1 MDLIFIRL
9 GYLKRILV
17 DSELKCMN
25 QYLSKVHETSV
36 FRPTKIPNSN
46 THGTYASVAND
57 NLGPHSVCGP
67 VTINKCTN
75 YPYQP
80 DNCTPNGLLNTGEGE
95 KPIERRISGK
105 ADGAHMFLPI
115 GPTRCDEMNRC
126 EMIWDNVTKRHY
138 KDSIPNYVKPD
149 NEYHLNNI
157 SFNFKKGNLY
167 TILGRTLSGKTT
179 LLKTIAGLINPNSG
193 SMHFEDKNFSE
204 IPVWERNVA
213 MVYQQFIN
221 YPHMNVYE
229 NIIFPLK
236 QRKVSD
242 EQIKKDVNEAL
253 NTVGLVGFENRKIQE
268 LSGGQQQ
275 RVALARSLAKKAKI
289 LLLDEPLV
297 NLDYKLREQLREEFK
312 RIFSEGF
319 SQETI
324 LIYSTT
330 DPQEVM
336 ELNGEVIVLDEGKI
350 LQNGPAKEI
359 FENPLNLKV
368 AEISNDPP
376 MNILKGSKVSTKINL
391 DNISVGLPSHLNNLA
406 DEAYNFGIRASEV
419 KLDEN
424 GEEFEIELAE
434 ISGSETLLHLK
445 KGDTKI
451 IALIEEVMNFKI
463 HEKIKINFNNNK
475 FYAFDLNGNLVSS
488 PYGAING

>member
-1 MDLIFIRL
+1 MNLIGENI
-9 GYLKRILV
+9 
-17 DSELKCMN
+17 
-25 QYLSKVHETSV
+25 
-36 FRPTKIPNSN
+36 
-46 THGTYASVAND
+46 TY
-57 NLGPHSVCGP
+57 
-67 VTINKCTN
+67 
-75 YPYQP
+75 
-80 DNCTPNGLLNTGEGE
+80 
-95 KPIERRISGK
+95 
-105 ADGAHMFLPI
+105 
-115 GPTRCDEMNRC
+115 
-126 EMIWDNVTKRHY
+126 
-138 KDSIPNYVKPD
+138 KPD
-149 NEYHLNNI
+149 DQFHLNDV

-179 LLKTIAGLINPNSG
+179 FLKTIAGLLNPDSG
-193 SMHFEDKNFSE
+193 NLSFEDNDFIK

-221 YPHMNVYE
+221 YPHLNVYE

-236 QRKVSD
+236 QRKISED
-242 EQIKKDVNEAL
+242 QIKKDVEEAL
-253 NTVGLVGFENRKIQE
+253 KTVGLVGFENRKIQE

-312 RIFSEGF
+312 RIFTQGLSED
-319 SQETI
+319 TI

-336 ELNGEVIVLDEGKI
+336 ELNGEVIVLDEGKV
-350 LQNGPAKEI
+350 LQKGPAKEI
-359 FENPLNLKV
+359 FENPRTLKV

-376 MNILKGSKVSTKINL
+376 MNILKGTKNSEKLSFENILIN
-391 DNISVGLPSHLNNLA
+391 SPSHFKNLS
-406 DEAYNFGIRASEV
+406 DQGYNFGIRASEI
-419 KLDEN
+419 KLDDQ

-445 KGDTKI
+445 KGDSKV

-463 HEKIKINFNNNK
+463 HEKVKIKFNENK
-475 FYAFDLNGNLVSS
+475 LYAFDQNEVLVSS
-488 PYGAING
+488 PYGVSHG

>member
-1 MDLIFIRL
+1 MNLIGENI
-9 GYLKRILV
+9 
-17 DSELKCMN
+17 
-25 QYLSKVHETSV
+25 
-36 FRPTKIPNSN
+36 
-46 THGTYASVAND
+46 TY
-57 NLGPHSVCGP
+57 
-67 VTINKCTN
+67 
-75 YPYQP
+75 
-80 DNCTPNGLLNTGEGE
+80 
-95 KPIERRISGK
+95 
-105 ADGAHMFLPI
+105 
-115 GPTRCDEMNRC
+115 
-126 EMIWDNVTKRHY
+126 
-138 KDSIPNYVKPD
+138 KPD
-149 NEYHLNNI
+149 DQFHLNDV

-179 LLKTIAGLINPNSG
+179 FLKTIAGLLNPDSG
-193 SMHFEDKNFSE
+193 NLSFEEKDFSK

-221 YPHMNVYE
+221 YPHLNVYE

-236 QRKVSD
+236 QRKLSQD
-242 EQIKKDVNEAL
+242 KIKTDVEVAL
-253 NTVGLVGFENRKIQE
+253 KTVGLIGFENRKIQE

-297 NLDYKLREQLREEFK
+297 NLDYELREQLREEFK
-312 RIFSEGF
+312 KIFSEGM

-336 ELNGEVIVLDEGKI
+336 ELNGEVIVLDEGKV
-350 LQNGPAKEI
+350 LQKGPAKEI

-376 MNILKGSKVSTKINL
+376 MNILKGLKNSDNL
-391 DNISVGLPSHLNNLA
+391 NFENISIKSPKHFKNL
-406 DEAYNFGIRASEV
+406 ENKNYNFGIRASEI
-419 KLDEN
+419 KLDDN

-445 KGDTKI
+445 KGNSKL

-463 HEKIKINFNNNK
+463 HQKVKINFNSNK
-475 FYAFDLNGNLVSS
+475 FYAFNQSGELVSS
-488 PYGAING
+488 PYGINNG

>member
-1 MDLIFIRL
+1 MNLIGENI
-9 GYLKRILV
+9 
-17 DSELKCMN
+17 
-25 QYLSKVHETSV
+25 
-36 FRPTKIPNSN
+36 
-46 THGTYASVAND
+46 TY
-57 NLGPHSVCGP
+57 
-67 VTINKCTN
+67 
-75 YPYQP
+75 
-80 DNCTPNGLLNTGEGE
+80 
-95 KPIERRISGK
+95 
-105 ADGAHMFLPI
+105 
-115 GPTRCDEMNRC
+115 
-126 EMIWDNVTKRHY
+126 
-138 KDSIPNYVKPD
+138 KPD
-149 NEYHLNNI
+149 DQFHLNDV

-179 LLKTIAGLINPNSG
+179 FLKTIAGLLNPDSG
-193 SMHFEDKNFSE
+193 NLSFEDNDFIK

-221 YPHMNVYE
+221 YPHLNVYE

-236 QRKVSD
+236 QRKISED
-242 EQIKKDVNEAL
+242 QIKKDVEEAL
-253 NTVGLVGFENRKIQE
+253 KTVGLVGFENRKIQE

-312 RIFSEGF
+312 RIFTQGLSED
-319 SQETI
+319 TI

-336 ELNGEVIVLDEGKI
+336 ELNGEVIVLDEGKV
-350 LQNGPAKEI
+350 LQKGPAKEI
-359 FENPLNLKV
+359 FENPRTLRV

-376 MNILKGSKVSTKINL
+376 MNILKGTKNSEKLSFENILIN
-391 DNISVGLPSHLNNLA
+391 SPSHFKNLS
-406 DEAYNFGIRASEV
+406 DQGYNFGIRASEI
-419 KLDEN
+419 KLDDQ

-445 KGDTKI
+445 KGESKV

-463 HEKIKINFNNNK
+463 HEKVKIKFNENK
-475 FYAFDLNGNLVSS
+475 LYAFDQNEELVSS
-488 PYGAING
+488 PYGVSHG

>member
-1 MDLIFIRL
+1 MNLIGENI
-9 GYLKRILV
+9 
-17 DSELKCMN
+17 
-25 QYLSKVHETSV
+25 
-36 FRPTKIPNSN
+36 
-46 THGTYASVAND
+46 TY
-57 NLGPHSVCGP
+57 
-67 VTINKCTN
+67 
-75 YPYQP
+75 
-80 DNCTPNGLLNTGEGE
+80 
-95 KPIERRISGK
+95 
-105 ADGAHMFLPI
+105 
-115 GPTRCDEMNRC
+115 
-126 EMIWDNVTKRHY
+126 
-138 KDSIPNYVKPD
+138 KPD
-149 NEYHLNNI
+149 DQFHLNDV

-179 LLKTIAGLINPNSG
+179 FLKTIAGLLNPDSG
-193 SMHFEDKNFSE
+193 NLSFEDNDFIK

-221 YPHMNVYE
+221 YPHLNVYE

-236 QRKVSD
+236 QRKISED
-242 EQIKKDVNEAL
+242 QIKKDVEEAL
-253 NTVGLVGFENRKIQE
+253 KTVGLVGFENRKIQE

-312 RIFSEGF
+312 RIFTQGLSED
-319 SQETI
+319 TI

-336 ELNGEVIVLDEGKI
+336 ELNGEVIVLDEGKV
-350 LQNGPAKEI
+350 LQKGPAKEI
-359 FENPLNLKV
+359 FENPRTLKV

-376 MNILKGSKVSTKINL
+376 MNILKGTKSYEKLSFENILIN
-391 DNISVGLPSHLNNLA
+391 SPSHFKNLS
-406 DEAYNFGIRASEV
+406 DQGYNFGIRASEI
-419 KLDEN
+419 KLDDQ

-445 KGDTKI
+445 KGDSKV

-463 HEKIKINFNNNK
+463 HEKVKIKFNENK
-475 FYAFDLNGNLVSS
+475 LYAFDQNEELVSS
-488 PYGAING
+488 PYGVSHG